1 MEETVNT
8 LIDLDTVEVSL
19 VDKGANQRVFAIRK
33 AEQMNDI
40 IKDIIDVPLEQETE
54 VVEALVSKE
63 LTDDARH
70 GLIGAMRIVQAYKDE
85 TGMREALVAL
95 ATLLDFEKPEQ
106 VEETPMAQEDA
117 AMEKSSEDSINMN
130 DIPDEV
136 RAQVENLWKANEEA
150 VKKAAELEEV
160 LKAER
165 DERLTKEFISKAAE
179 SYGNIPG
186 HTADELGLMVKSLHT
201 HDEEAA
207 KKIEGLLKTVS
218 QVIAKSELFV
228 EAGVTAQDQGVKDPL
243 NQLDALTQKH
253 CSENPGVS
261 YAKAYDTVMKS
272 DEGRKLYTEYVQGN

>member
-8 LIDLDTVEVSL
+8 LIDLDTLEVSL
-19 VDKGANQRVFAIRK
+19 VDRGANQRVFAIRK

-85 TGMREALVAL
+85 AGMREALVAL
-95 ATLLDFEKPEQ
+95 ATLLDFEKPEE
-106 VEETPMAQEDA
+106 EETPMAQEDVE
-117 AMEKSSEDSINMN
+117 MEKSSEDSINMN

-165 DERLTKEFISKAAE
+165 DERLTKEFIANAAE

-218 QVIAKSELFV
+218 QVISKSELFV
-228 EAGVTAQDQGVKDPL
+228 EAGVTVQDQGVKDPL
-243 NQLDALTQKH
+243 NQLDSLAQKH
-253 CSENPGVS
+253 RSENPGVS
-261 YAKAYDTVMKS
+261 YAKAYDVVMKS
-272 DEGRKLYTEYVQGN
+272 DEGRKLYTEYVQRN

>member
-8 LIDLDTVEVSL
+8 LIDLDTLEVSL
-19 VDKGANQRVFAIRK
+19 VDRGANQRVFAIRK

-85 TGMREALVAL
+85 AGMREALVAL
-95 ATLLDFEKPEQ
+95 ATLLDFEKPEE
-106 VEETPMAQEDA
+106 EETPMAQEDVE
-117 AMEKSSEDSINMN
+117 MEKSSEDSINMN

-165 DERLTKEFISKAAE
+165 DERLTKEFIAKAAE

-218 QVIAKSELFV
+218 QVISKSELFV
-228 EAGVTAQDQGVKDPL
+228 EAGVTVQDQGVKDPL
-243 NQLDALTQKH
+243 NQLDSLAQKH
-253 CSENPGVS
+253 RSENPGVS
-261 YAKAYDTVMKS
+261 YAKAYDVVMKS
-272 DEGRKLYTEYVQGN
+272 DEGRKLYTEYVQRN

>member
-19 VDKGANQRVFAIRK
+19 VDRGANQRVFAIRK

-85 TGMREALVAL
+85 AGMREALVAL
-95 ATLLDFEKPEQ
+95 ATLLDFEKPEE
-106 VEETPMAQEDA
+106 EETPMAQEDVE
-117 AMEKSSEDSINMN
+117 MEKSSEDSINMN

-165 DERLTKEFISKAAE
+165 DERLTKEFIAKAVE

-218 QVIAKSELFV
+218 QVISKSELFV
-228 EAGVTAQDQGVKDPL
+228 EAGVTVQDQGVKDPL
-243 NQLDALTQKH
+243 NQLDALAQKH
-253 CSENPGVS
+253 RSENPGVS
-261 YAKAYDTVMKS
+261 YAKAYDVVMKS
-272 DEGRKLYTEYVQGN
+272 DEGRKLYTEYVQRN

>member
-19 VDKGANQRVFAIRK
+19 VDRGANQRVFAIRK

-85 TGMREALVAL
+85 TGMRDALVAL
-95 ATLLDFEKPEQ
+95 ATLLDFEKPEE
-106 VEETPMAQEDA
+106 EETPMAQEDVE
-117 AMEKSSEDSINMN
+117 MEKSSEDSINMN

-165 DERLTKEFISKAAE
+165 DERLTKEFVAKAAE

-218 QVIAKSELFV
+218 QVISKSELFV
-228 EAGVTAQDQGVKDPL
+228 EAGVTVQDQGVKDPL
-243 NQLDALTQKH
+243 NQLDSLAQKH
-253 CSENPGVS
+253 RSENPGVS

-272 DEGRKLYTEYVQGN
+272 DEGRKLYTEYVQSN

>member
-19 VDKGANQRVFAIRK
+19 VDRGANQRVFAIRK

-85 TGMREALVAL
+85 AGMREALVAL
-95 ATLLDFEKPEQ
+95 ATLLDFEKPEE
-106 VEETPMAQEDA
+106 EETPMAQEDVE
-117 AMEKSSEDSINMN
+117 MEKSSEDSINMN

-165 DERLTKEFISKAAE
+165 DERLTKEFIAKAAE

-218 QVIAKSELFV
+218 QVISKSELFV
-228 EAGVTAQDQGVKDPL
+228 EAGVTVQDQGVKDPL
-243 NQLDALTQKH
+243 NQLDALAQKH
-253 CSENPGVS
+253 RSENPGVS
-261 YAKAYDTVMKS
+261 YAKAYDVVMKS
-272 DEGRKLYTEYVQGN
+272 DEGRKLYTEYVQRN

>member
-8 LIDLDTVEVSL
+8 LIDLDTLEVSL
-19 VDKGANQRVFAIRK
+19 VDRGANQRVFAIRK

-85 TGMREALVAL
+85 AGMREALVAL
-95 ATLLDFEKPEQ
+95 ATLLDFEKPEE
-106 VEETPMAQEDA
+106 EETPMAQEDVE
-117 AMEKSSEDSINMN
+117 MEKSSEDSINMN

-165 DERLTKEFISKAAE
+165 DERLTKEFVAKAAE

-201 HDEEAA
+201 HDAEAA
-207 KKIEGLLKTVS
+207 QKIEGLLKTVS
-218 QVIAKSELFV
+218 QVISKSELFV
-228 EAGVTAQDQGVKDPL
+228 EAGVTVQDEGVKDPL
-243 NQLDALTQKH
+243 NQLDALAQKH
-253 CSENPGVS
+253 RSENPGVS
-261 YAKAYDTVMKS
+261 YAKAYDVVMKS
-272 DEGRKLYTEYVQGN
+272 DEGRKLYTEYVQSN

>member
-19 VDKGANQRVFAIRK
+19 VDRGANQRVFAIRK

-85 TGMREALVAL
+85 AGMREALVAL
-95 ATLLDFEKPEQ
+95 ATLLDFEKPEE
-106 VEETPMAQEDA
+106 EETPMAQEDVE
-117 AMEKSSEDSINMN
+117 MEKSSEDSINMN

-165 DERLTKEFISKAAE
+165 DERLTKEFIAKAAE

-218 QVIAKSELFV
+218 QVISKSELFV
-228 EAGVTAQDQGVKDPL
+228 EAGVTVQDQGVKDPL
-243 NQLDALTQKH
+243 NQLDALAQKH
-253 CSENPGVS
+253 RSENPGVS

-272 DEGRKLYTEYVQGN
+272 DEGRKLYTEYVQRN

>member
-19 VDKGANQRVFAIRK
+19 VDRGANQRVFAIRK

-85 TGMREALVAL
+85 AGMREALVAL
-95 ATLLDFEKPEQ
+95 ATLLDFEKPEE
-106 VEETPMAQEDA
+106 EETPMAQEDVE
-117 AMEKSSEDSINMN
+117 MEKSSEDSINMN

-165 DERLTKEFISKAAE
+165 DERLTKEFIAKAAE

-218 QVIAKSELFV
+218 QVISKSELFV
-228 EAGVTAQDQGVKDPL
+228 EAGVTVQDQGVKDPL
-243 NQLDALTQKH
+243 NQLDSLAQKH
-253 CSENPGVS
+253 RSENPGVS
-261 YAKAYDTVMKS
+261 YAKAYDVVMKS
-272 DEGRKLYTEYVQGN
+272 DEGRKLYTEYVQRN

>member
-1 MEETVNT
+1 
-8 LIDLDTVEVSL
+8 VSL
-19 VDKGANQRVFAIRK
+19 VDRGANQRVFAIRK

-85 TGMREALVAL
+85 AGMREALVAL
-95 ATLLDFEKPEQ
+95 ATLLDFEKPEE
-106 VEETPMAQEDA
+106 EETPMAQEDVE
-117 AMEKSSEDSINMN
+117 MEKSSEDSINMN

-165 DERLTKEFISKAAE
+165 DERLTKEFIAKAAE

-218 QVIAKSELFV
+218 QVISKSELFV
-228 EAGVTAQDQGVKDPL
+228 EAGVTVQDQGVKDPL
-243 NQLDALTQKH
+243 NQLDSLAQKH

-261 YAKAYDTVMKS
+261 YAKAYDVVMKS
-272 DEGRKLYTEYVQGN
+272 DEGRKLYTEYVQSN

>member
-8 LIDLDTVEVSL
+8 LIDLDTLEVSL
-19 VDKGANQRVFAIRK
+19 VDRGANQRVFAIRK

-85 TGMREALVAL
+85 AGMREALVAL
-95 ATLLDFEKPEQ
+95 ATLLDFEKPEE
-106 VEETPMAQEDA
+106 EETPMAQEDVE
-117 AMEKSSEDSINMN
+117 MEKSSEDSINMN

-165 DERLTKEFISKAAE
+165 DERLTKEFIAKAVE
-179 SYGNIPG
+179 NYGNIPG

-218 QVIAKSELFV
+218 QVISKSELFV
-228 EAGVTAQDQGVKDPL
+228 EAGVTVQDQGVKDPL
-243 NQLDALTQKH
+243 NQLDSLAQKH
-253 CSENPGVS
+253 RSENPGVS

-272 DEGRKLYTEYVQGN
+272 DEGRKLYTEYVQRN

>member
-19 VDKGANQRVFAIRK
+19 VDRGANQRVFAIRK

-85 TGMREALVAL
+85 AGMREALVAL
-95 ATLLDFEKPEQ
+95 ATLLDFEKPEE
-106 VEETPMAQEDA
+106 EETPMAQEDVE
-117 AMEKSSEDSINMN
+117 MEKSSEDSINMN

-165 DERLTKEFISKAAE
+165 DERLTKEFVAKAAE
-179 SYGNIPG
+179 NYGNIPG

-218 QVIAKSELFV
+218 QVISKSELFV
-228 EAGVTAQDQGVKDPL
+228 EAGVTVQDQGVKDPL
-243 NQLDALTQKH
+243 NQLDSLAQKH

-261 YAKAYDTVMKS
+261 YAKAYDVVMKS
-272 DEGRKLYTEYVQGN
+272 DEGRKLYTEYVQSN

>member
-106 VEETPMAQEDA
+106 VEENPMAQEDV

-136 RAQVENLWKANEEA
+136 RAQVENLWKANGEE
-150 VKKAAELEEV
+150 KK
-160 LKAER
+160 
-165 DERLTKEFISKAAE
+165 FSKLSAM
-179 SYGNIPG
+179 SVSP
-186 HTADELGLMVKSLHT
+186 KSLLQ
-201 HDEEAA
+201 
-207 KKIEGLLKTVS
+207 KLLRTMGIS
-218 QVIAKSELFV
+218 QVTQQTSLVLWSSHSTLMTRKQLRRSKVFSRLLAKSLRRANSSLRRV
-228 EAGVTAQDQGVKDPL
+228 
-243 NQLDALTQKH
+243 
-253 CSENPGVS
+253 
-261 YAKAYDTVMKS
+261 
-272 DEGRKLYTEYVQGN
+272 

>member
-19 VDKGANQRVFAIRK
+19 VDRGANQRVFAIRK

-85 TGMREALVAL
+85 AGMREALVAL
-95 ATLLDFEKPEQ
+95 ATLLDFEKPEE
-106 VEETPMAQEDA
+106 EETPMAQEDVE
-117 AMEKSSEDSINMN
+117 MEKSSEDSINMN

-165 DERLTKEFISKAAE
+165 DERLTKEFVAKAAE

-218 QVIAKSELFV
+218 QVISKSELFV
-228 EAGVTAQDQGVKDPL
+228 EAGVTVQDQGVKDPL
-243 NQLDALTQKH
+243 NQLDSLAQKH

-261 YAKAYDTVMKS
+261 YAKAYDVVMKS
-272 DEGRKLYTEYVQGN
+272 DEGRKLYTEYVQSN

>member
-19 VDKGANQRVFAIRK
+19 VDRGANQRVFAIRK

-85 TGMREALVAL
+85 AGMREALVAL
-95 ATLLDFEKPEQ
+95 ATLLDFEKPEE
-106 VEETPMAQEDA
+106 EETPMAQEDVE
-117 AMEKSSEDSINMN
+117 MEKSSEDSINMN

-165 DERLTKEFISKAAE
+165 DERLTKEFIAKAAE

-218 QVIAKSELFV
+218 QVISKSELFV
-228 EAGVTAQDQGVKDPL
+228 EAGVTVQDQGVKDPL
-243 NQLDALTQKH
+243 NQLDSLAQKH

-261 YAKAYDTVMKS
+261 YAKAYDVVMKS
-272 DEGRKLYTEYVQGN
+272 DEGRKLYTEYVQSN

>member
-19 VDKGANQRVFAIRK
+19 VDRGANQRVFAIRK

-85 TGMREALVAL
+85 AGMREALVAL
-95 ATLLDFEKPEQ
+95 ATLLDFEKPEE
-106 VEETPMAQEDA
+106 EETPMAQEDVE
-117 AMEKSSEDSINMN
+117 MEKSSEDSINMN

-165 DERLTKEFISKAAE
+165 DERLTKEFVAKAAE

-218 QVIAKSELFV
+218 QVISKSELFV
-228 EAGVTAQDQGVKDPL
+228 EAGVTVQDQGVKDPL
-243 NQLDALTQKH
+243 NQLDSLAQKH
-253 CSENPGVS
+253 RSENPGVS

-272 DEGRKLYTEYVQGN
+272 DEGRKLYTEYVQRN